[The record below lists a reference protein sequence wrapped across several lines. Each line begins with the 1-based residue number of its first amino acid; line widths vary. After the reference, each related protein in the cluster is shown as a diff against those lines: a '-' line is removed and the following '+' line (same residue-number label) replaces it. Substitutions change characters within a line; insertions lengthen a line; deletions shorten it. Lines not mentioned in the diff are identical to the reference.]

1 MATRS
6 WDNIGDILFPLLR
19 GAVWCKLW
27 EMLNVE
33 IGSGTCEIQI
43 NSRDGI
49 VFSRSLRVGGDA
61 FDGAIV
67 AHLKRAYNLM
77 IGERTAEEIKIQIG
91 SALPLEQ
98 ELSMEIKARDLS
110 TGVPKAVS
118 VGSQEIRE
126 AFHEALSAILESIRL
141 TMARCPPG
149 FSADLAEQGIVLAG
163 GGARLRGLDR
173 LVARE
178 TCLPVQIAQARKTSQ

>member
-1 MATRS
+1 
-6 WDNIGDILFPLLR
+6 
-19 GAVWCKLW
+19 
-27 EMLNVE
+27 
-33 IGSGTCEIQI
+33 
-43 NSRDGI
+43 
-49 VFSRSLRVGGDA
+49 
-61 FDGAIV
+61 
-67 AHLKRAYNLM
+67 
-77 IGERTAEEIKIQIG
+77 
-91 SALPLEQ
+91 
-98 ELSMEIKARDLS
+98 MEIKARDLS